1 MYTFLIYIKIKFHAS
16 FKCNCFKT
24 TKTNDRGTQ
33 VVAAVEFLRLLIR
46 GMSYV
51 KTPHNY
57 HKSYET

>member
-1 MYTFLIYIKIKFHAS
+1 MLHSFYI
-16 FKCNCFKT
+16 CNCLKT

-57 HKSYET
+57 HKSYKT